1 VTDDRRRKP
10 TPRKKPA
17 ARKPAPRASRS
28 DAPRSDAPRRPA
40 APRREDDL
48 PLARGVRGPR
58 TPAATPVEA
67 TPVEADEAKALVQQ
81 LPAWRQRL
89 YKIPVLG
96 VIAFVI
102 WPPRRSASNV
112 RRAFSAAL
120 AIVAILGIGM
130 AAYPWAGTKYPAFYR
145 IPVERLI
152 DWSNFLSDLR
162 TNKLQDQ
169 LAKEFAG
176 MKGLALREGQPL
188 TRIEIP
194 KLGVD
199 TIVVQG
205 TSPSALRAGAGH
217 YPNTPLPGQKGNV
230 AIAGHRTT
238 YGRPFNKVDQLRPG
252 DKIIL
257 TTPVGRYTYSVT
269 RLPWIT
275 DPWDWS
281 VVDKST
287 EPLLTLTACHPKGS
301 ARQRLIVRAKLIRSE
316 PVTHQSA

>member
-1 VTDDRRRKP
+1 M
-10 TPRKKPA
+10 
-17 ARKPAPRASRS
+17 AS
-28 DAPRSDAPRRPA
+28 
-40 APRREDDL
+40 
-48 PLARGVRGPR
+48 V
-58 TPAATPVEA
+58 
-67 TPVEADEAKALVQQ
+67 
-81 LPAWRQRL
+81 PAWRQRM
-89 YKIPVLG
+89 YKLPVLG
-96 VIAFVI
+96 VIAYIV

-112 RRAFSAAL
+112 RRTFSAAL

-130 AAYPWAGTKYPAFYR
+130 AAYPWAGTKYPGFYR
-145 IPVERLI
+145 VPVEKLI
-152 DWSNFLSDLR
+152 EWSNFLSDLR
-162 TNKLQDQ
+162 TNKLQNQ

-176 MKGLALREGQPL
+176 MHGVVLREGEPL

-194 KLGVD
+194 KIGVD

-238 YGRPFNKVDQLRPG
+238 YGRPFNKIDLLRTG

-257 TTPVGRYTYSVT
+257 TTPVGRYTYAVS
-269 RLPWIT
+269 RPPWVT

-281 VVDKST
+281 VVDKSKDH
-287 EPLLTLTACHPKGS
+287 LLTLTACHPKGS
-301 ARQRLIVRAKLIRSE
+301 AKQRLVVRAKLLKSE